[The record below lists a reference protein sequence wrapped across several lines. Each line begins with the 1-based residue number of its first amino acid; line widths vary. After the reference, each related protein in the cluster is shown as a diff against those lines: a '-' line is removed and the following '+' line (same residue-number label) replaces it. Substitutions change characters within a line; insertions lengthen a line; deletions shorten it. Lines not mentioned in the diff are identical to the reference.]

1 MERAFIVTKSSD
13 YYKALEKYFK
23 IDEDR
28 RIFVKKFFK
37 DKNIE
42 ADKYYFGGNGICGCP
57 FNERNKK
64 EIHLAIIPTKN
75 DEVKFDKTL
84 GKSTDEGLRFFRRNC
99 KLSKEFQEECV
110 KNEIIINNSRPDL
123 RDYFESLGW
132 HALNYCHIPCK
143 EGYYLRIKSEYLK
156 EDDNPKGI
164 TPIKLSEF
172 YKYQET
178 YKERKENK

>member
-23 IDEDR
+23 IDETR

-75 DEVKFDKTL
+75 DEVKFGKTL
-84 GKSTDEGLRFFRRNC
+84 GKSTDEGLRFFRRN
-99 KLSKEFQEECV
+99 
-110 KNEIIINNSRPDL
+110 
-123 RDYFESLGW
+123 
-132 HALNYCHIPCK
+132 
-143 EGYYLRIKSEYLK
+143 
-156 EDDNPKGI
+156 
-164 TPIKLSEF
+164 
-172 YKYQET
+172 
-178 YKERKENK
+178 

>member
-1 MERAFIVTKSSD
+1 MK
-13 YYKALEKYFK
+13 
-23 IDEDR
+23 
-28 RIFVKKFFK
+28 
-37 DKNIE
+37 
-42 ADKYYFGGNGICGCP
+42 
-57 FNERNKK
+57 
-64 EIHLAIIPTKN
+64 
-75 DEVKFDKTL
+75 
-84 GKSTDEGLRFFRRNC
+84 
-99 KLSKEFQEECV
+99 EECV

-178 YKERKENK
+178 YKERKESK